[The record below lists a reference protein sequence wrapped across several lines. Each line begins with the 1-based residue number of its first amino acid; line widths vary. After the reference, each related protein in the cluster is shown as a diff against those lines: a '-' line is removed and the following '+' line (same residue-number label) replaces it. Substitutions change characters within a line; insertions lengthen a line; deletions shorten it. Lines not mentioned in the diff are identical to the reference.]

1 MDLLQAGAVSYN
13 LLLHK
18 KFTISAGA
26 KNKKITFSFIFK
38 PVNFYHLIGYHY
50 LSDMQGF
57 GKRASRQEKEMA
69 LKRTLSNDIVLHKIA
84 GSSFY
89 NEIADRVAWFH
100 RIDGLVAHI
109 GGVFGNQKLVQFE
122 QRGYSQIKSGY
133 VLYEEYHDL
142 QKVIMLFLTK
152 DDNEIYQAESF
163 IVASNMNK
171 LLNQKKFTI
180 LHIASEFSR

>member
-1 MDLLQAGAVSYN
+1 MDLLRAGAVSYN

-26 KNKKITFSFIFK
+26 KNEKITLSFIFK

-50 LSDMQGF
+50 LMDIQGL
-57 GKRASRQEKEMA
+57 GKRAARQEKEMA

-109 GGVFGNQKLVQFE
+109 GGVFGNLKLF
-122 QRGYSQIKSGY
+122 
-133 VLYEEYHDL
+133 
-142 QKVIMLFLTK
+142 
-152 DDNEIYQAESF
+152 
-163 IVASNMNK
+163 
-171 LLNQKKFTI
+171 
-180 LHIASEFSR
+180 

>member
-69 LKRTLSNDIVLHKIA
+69 LKRTLSN
-84 GSSFY
+84 
-89 NEIADRVAWFH
+89 
-100 RIDGLVAHI
+100 
-109 GGVFGNQKLVQFE
+109 QK
-122 QRGYSQIKSGY
+122 
-133 VLYEEYHDL
+133 
-142 QKVIMLFLTK
+142 
-152 DDNEIYQAESF
+152 
-163 IVASNMNK
+163 
-171 LLNQKKFTI
+171 
-180 LHIASEFSR
+180 